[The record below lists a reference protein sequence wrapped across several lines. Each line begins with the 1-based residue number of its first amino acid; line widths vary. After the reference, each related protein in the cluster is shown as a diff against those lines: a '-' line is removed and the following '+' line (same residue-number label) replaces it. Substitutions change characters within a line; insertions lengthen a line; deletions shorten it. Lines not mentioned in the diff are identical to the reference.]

1 MIDRGFIK
9 WQPFNSLISGKEVLN
24 DLTKQKLITK
34 PVLFPEELQKL
45 NEEIINAYYAQN
57 IITLVIYQNNQITQI
72 KTKIKE
78 IYPTSNTL
86 KLANNK
92 VISFNQIIAIN

>member
-24 DLTKQKLITK
+24 DLTKQKIITK

>member
-9 WQPFNSLISGKEVLN
+9 WQPFNSLISGKEILN
-24 DLTKQKLITK
+24 DLTKQKIITK